1 MLTSVVLSYR
11 DRRRAAVVQEIKDT
25 ALGRLVSDGP
35 EALSLRAIAR
45 DMGLSVQ
52 SLYHY
57 FASRDHLITE
67 LVEDGHNGLAD
78 ALEAARDT
86 HPVSARRDRL
96 IATSWA
102 YRDWSVHH
110 RGEFQLI
117 YGAPIPD
124 YHVPLT
130 PNAAPVPAAAR
141 IGGIFH
147 SVVFADWTEEQ
158 LRAMPDEHVDSA
170 LHAELA
176 AAHQKFAPPGSAL
189 PPAALHRFIRWWGQL
204 HGLITLEVFGHLH
217 WLAPDAG
224 SIYRAAVLQQ
234 ADEIDAISSAAA
246 ARAGTCLPTMRLG
259 RPITTEDVRSLEDE
273 E

>member
-1 MLTSVVLSYR
+1 MLSYR

-25 ALGRLVSDGP
+25 ALGRLASDGP
-35 EALSLRAIAR
+35 EGLSLRAIAR

-57 FASRDHLITE
+57 FAGRDQLIAE

-78 ALEAARDT
+78 ALEAARDA
-86 HPVSARRDRL
+86 HPISARRDRL

-110 RGEFQLI
+110 RREFQLI

-124 YHVPLT
+124 YQAPPPSDT
-130 PNAAPVPAAAR
+130 PVPAAAR
-141 IGGIFH
+141 IGAVFH
-147 SVVFADWTEEQ
+147 SVVFAGWSEEQ
-158 LRAMPDEHVDSA
+158 LRAMPDEHIDSA
-170 LHAELA
+170 LHAELVA
-176 AAHQKFAPPGSAL
+176 AQQKFAPPGSVL

-217 WLAPDAG
+217 WLAQDAER
-224 SIYRAAVLQQ
+224 IYRATVLQV
-234 ADEIDAISSAAA
+234 ADEIEAISAIAA
-246 ARAGTCLPTMRLG
+246 ARAR
-259 RPITTEDVRSLEDE
+259 
-273 E
+273 

>member
-1 MLTSVVLSYR
+1 MVVLSYR

-25 ALGRLVSDGP
+25 ALNRLASDGP
-35 EALSLRAIAR
+35 EGLSLRAIAR

-78 ALEAARDT
+78 ALEAARDA
-86 HPVSARRDRL
+86 HSISARRDRL
-96 IATSWA
+96 IATSLA

-110 RGEFQLI
+110 RREFQLI

-124 YHVPLT
+124 YQAPP
-130 PNAAPVPAAAR
+130 PNAPMPAAAR
-141 IGGIFH
+141 IGAVFQ
-147 SVVFADWTEEQ
+147 SVVFDGWSEEQ
-158 LRAMPDEHVDSA
+158 LRAMPNEHIDSA
-170 LHAELA
+170 LHAELVA
-176 AAHQKFAPPGSAL
+176 AQQKFALPASAL

-224 SIYRAAVLQQ
+224 KTYRAAVLQL
-234 ADEIDAISSAAA
+234 ADEIEAISSATA
-246 ARAGTCLPTMRLG
+246 ARVPHSAGSAG
-259 RPITTEDVRSLEDE
+259 
-273 E
+273 